1 MLGYHH
7 SLHTTI
13 PSVGIYNPNKE
24 REAIEYETDR
34 ADNERK
40 EDGMESWAV
49 QYGSYPRTYSP
60 SPMPISP

>member
-1 MLGYHH
+1 MLVYHH

-40 EDGMESWAV
+40 EDGMES
-49 QYGSYPRTYSP
+49 
-60 SPMPISP
+60 